1 MSSVVDN
8 KPPVV
13 ANSGEALQRTLQFV
27 SEAVI
32 PGGSN
37 FVKGDLLNG
46 VLYTVLGLAA
56 KSIFGVPGL
65 LLVSANSFT
74 KARTGL
80 SIFEHIHHSA
90 DAGRSVPVTPAGPA
104 TGTTGAGR

>member
-1 MSSVVDN
+1 MSNVVDN
-8 KPPVV
+8 NAPPV

-27 SEAVI
+27 SEVVI

-37 FVKGDLLNG
+37 FARGDLLNG
-46 VLYTVLGLAA
+46 ALYTVLGLAA
-56 KSIFGVPGL
+56 KSIFGMPGL
-65 LLVSANSFT
+65 LLVSANSYT

-90 DAGRSVPVTPAGPA
+90 DASRAQAVSTSKK
-104 TGTTGAGR
+104 